1 MIFVKN
7 LESVSDQEWSKT
19 DKYPGV
25 RWKFLIDADVTWS
38 SGLSLGFAEIE
49 PGGDLILHYHSPAEI
64 YVVTDGVGT
73 LNKSGELE
81 EIKKGDV
88 DVVVNQLESI
98 FKEYKADKSVIDY
111 ITNDLNYNELI
122 NGFGWLKTE
131 RPTPNDL
138 VYAILSWIINFKR
151 YNPDKGFDSS
161 DIGNQLSIIYFLF
174 L

>member
-7 LESVSDQEWSKT
+7 LESVSNQEWSKT

-25 RWKFLIDADVTWS
+25 RWKFLIDADVTGS

-81 EIKKGDV
+81 EIKKGAGIGLTLGICV
-88 DVVVNQLESI
+88 AFIALI
-98 FKEYKADKSVIDY
+98 FDNLIRAYVQKRKKHLGID
-111 ITNDLNYNELI
+111 
-122 NGFGWLKTE
+122 
-131 RPTPNDL
+131 
-138 VYAILSWIINFKR
+138 
-151 YNPDKGFDSS
+151 
-161 DIGNQLSIIYFLF
+161 
-174 L
+174 